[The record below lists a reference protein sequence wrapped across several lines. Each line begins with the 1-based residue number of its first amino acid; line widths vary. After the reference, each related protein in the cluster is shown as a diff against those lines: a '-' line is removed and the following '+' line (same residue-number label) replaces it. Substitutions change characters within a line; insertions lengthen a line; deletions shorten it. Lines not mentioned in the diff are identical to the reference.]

1 MTSKKT
7 QTTEQKTA
15 KTDLA
20 ANYRPLGL
28 KAVAAASLMI
38 KNKPAGVKKF
48 A

>member
-7 QTTEQKTA
+7 TEQQQPA

-20 ANYRPLGL
+20 TNYRPLGL
-28 KAVAAASLMI
+28 KAVAAASMMA
-38 KNKPAGVKKF
+38 KPPVKKL